1 MTDQIP
7 VIKPTKIET
16 IYRHLETGEK
26 FKSKSEWESKGYKN
40 EEIAQDVIV
49 TMPPLDLIG
58 KTK

>member
-26 FKSKSEWESKGYKN
+26 FNLNLSGKVK
-40 EEIAQDVIV
+40 VIK
-49 TMPPLDLIG
+49 M
-58 KTK
+58 KK